1 MNVLRDYLADG
12 GDMQLFAI
20 VGSCLIFLA
29 MGLYQRWRDR
39 RDKRGE

>member
-12 GDMQLFAI
+12 GDMQVIAI
-20 VGSCLIFLA
+20 IGSCLIAIA
-29 MGLYQRWRDR
+29 MDLYQRWKDR